1 MARSKQIM
9 LCSFSRKS
17 VTVPL
22 NIKLSGAAR
31 ITLKMSG
38 RSVVKSGT
46 IFAREL
52 TSYLLNLN
60 PSPTQQMQVKRKMKE
75 AARGMGIT
83 VETLKTYIGFFL
95 ILAGGYLIFL
105 NFLYFLIPL
114 TLAVLFFI
122 GVGASFEVC

>member
-1 MARSKQIM
+1 
-9 LCSFSRKS
+9 
-17 VTVPL
+17 
-22 NIKLSGAAR
+22 
-31 ITLKMSG
+31 MSG

-52 TSYLLNLN
+52 TSYLVNLN
-60 PSPTQQMQVKRKMKE
+60 PSPAQQMQVKRKMKE
-75 AARGMGIT
+75 AARGMGIS

-105 NFLYFLIPL
+105 NLLYFLIPL
-114 TLAVLFFI
+114 TLAVLFFV

>member
-1 MARSKQIM
+1 
-9 LCSFSRKS
+9 
-17 VTVPL
+17 
-22 NIKLSGAAR
+22 
-31 ITLKMSG
+31 MSG

-52 TSYLLNLN
+52 TSYLVNLN

-83 VETLKTYIGFFL
+83 VETLRTYIGFFL
-95 ILAGGYLIFL
+95 ILVGGYLIFLIFL

-114 TLAVLFFI
+114 TLAVLFLI

>member
-1 MARSKQIM
+1 
-9 LCSFSRKS
+9 
-17 VTVPL
+17 
-22 NIKLSGAAR
+22 
-31 ITLKMSG
+31 MSG

-105 NFLYFLIPL
+105 NFLYFLIPI
-114 TLAVLFFI
+114 TLAVLSFI
-122 GVGASFEVC
+122 GVGASFEVCLFFALTFLFQVSMIMMKKVFVTGGKGQ